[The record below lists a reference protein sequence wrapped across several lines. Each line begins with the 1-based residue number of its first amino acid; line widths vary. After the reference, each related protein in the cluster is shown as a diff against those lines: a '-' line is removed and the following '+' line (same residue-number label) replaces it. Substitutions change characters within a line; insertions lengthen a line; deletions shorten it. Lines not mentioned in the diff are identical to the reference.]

1 MGFKSVPFGRVGA
14 KNDGWFGVSIICG
27 NEQSGRKVFVCPSV
41 RLSVFLSLCLLFFLS
56 FLLRS
61 LPAKQHTDSNATT
74 MTLFTTIAHVSS
86 CCLHVYCTVF
96 LVEGFCVL
104 VGSSH
109 SCVRDLCWCGS
120 VAVRREREEREG
132 RGCVRDRGREEVSR
146 ACGISRCLF
155 SMLQIS
161 SISWSIM
168 FPAVF
173 NEVWNFHGDHASAML
188 RCSVMARIGPNLQHV
203 QRKSPNQILW
213 LQVVCTALMVMD
225 AVSFT
230 SRFI

>member
-1 MGFKSVPFGRVGA
+1 MAQCLCVCVNRAWLSMGFKSVPFGRVGA

-120 VAVRREREEREG
+120 VAVHRERGERGERLCERPRPG
-132 RGCVRDRGREEVSR
+132 RGFTRMWD
-146 ACGISRCLF
+146 F
-155 SMLQIS
+155 SMSFFDAADFVNILVDHVS
-161 SISWSIM
+161 S
-168 FPAVF
+168 
-173 NEVWNFHGDHASAML
+173 
-188 RCSVMARIGPNLQHV
+188 RV
-203 QRKSPNQILW
+203 Q
-213 LQVVCTALMVMD
+213 
-225 AVSFT
+225 
-230 SRFI
+230 